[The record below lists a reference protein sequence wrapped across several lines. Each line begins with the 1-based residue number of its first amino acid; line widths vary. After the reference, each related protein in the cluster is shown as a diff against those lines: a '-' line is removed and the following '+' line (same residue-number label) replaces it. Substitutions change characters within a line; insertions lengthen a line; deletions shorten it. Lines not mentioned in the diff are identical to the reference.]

1 MALVLI
7 EEIFMG
13 LEDAKHS
20 LDEAVTTLDM
30 LTDDLHPD
38 FAVDLK
44 PVLEQEFLRPLHARA
59 LALEQLLADLATEAE
74 QPL

>member
-7 EEIFMG
+7 EEILMG
-13 LEDAKHS
+13 LEDAKLS

-30 LTDDLHPD
+30 LTDDLHSD
-38 FAVDLK
+38 FS
-44 PVLEQEFLRPLHARA
+44 EELRPLLEQQFLTPLQDRVA
-59 LALEQLLADLATEAE
+59 ALEQLLEDLATEAE